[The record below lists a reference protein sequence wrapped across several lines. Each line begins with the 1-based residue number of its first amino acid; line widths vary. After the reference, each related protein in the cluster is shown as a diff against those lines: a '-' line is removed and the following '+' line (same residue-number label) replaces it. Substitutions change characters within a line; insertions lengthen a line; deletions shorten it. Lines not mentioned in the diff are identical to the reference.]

1 MDVKF
6 IDNSLALQSLRDSD
20 FDVYSAY
27 GEVIDNSIQAEASWI
42 KIHFDMTRTTSK
54 RPYTCIFN

>member
-27 GEVIDNSIQAEASWI
+27 GEVIDNSI
-42 KIHFDMTRTTSK
+42 
-54 RPYTCIFN
+54 